1 MKKKTKKPVKK
12 MTSKITKK
20 KVVTKKPALKKV
32 VSMKPSKKL
41 ATKSKSTKKAKPIVM
56 IAKKAKPAAMIAK
69 KAKPIVMI
77 AKKAKPIVMIAKK
90 AKPAAM
96 IAKKAKPAAMIAKK
110 AKPIAMIAKKAKPVA
125 TTSKKV
131 SPEIAVIA
139 KPSVPESRFSIIRD
153 LKINK
158 TELLKFKNV
167 LEEQLKDLQHD
178 FGKKY
183 LNIKSTALPDVND
196 QASAESERNFEIRIK
211 DRERKLIG
219 KVQESLK
226 KVAEGTYG
234 ICESC
239 GDAIGSKRLMARPV
253 TNLCINCKSQM
264 EDNERREENMVHSL
278 PDSKSSL
285 V

>member
-77 AKKAKPIVMIAKK
+77 AKKAKPV
-90 AKPAAM
+90 AM
-96 IAKKAKPAAMIAKK
+96 IAKKAKPVAMIAKK
-110 AKPIAMIAKKAKPVA
+110 AKPVAMIAKKAKPVA

>member
-1 MKKKTKKPVKK
+1 MMKKKTKKPVKK

-41 ATKSKSTKKAKPIVM
+41 APKSKSTKKTKPV
-56 IAKKAKPAAMIAK
+56 
-69 KAKPIVMI
+69 
-77 AKKAKPIVMIAKK
+77 
-90 AKPAAM
+90 
-96 IAKKAKPAAMIAKK
+96 
-110 AKPIAMIAKKAKPVA
+110 AMIAKKAKPVA
-125 TTSKKV
+125 LITKKAKPVAMIAKKAKPLATPSKKV
-131 SPEIAVIA
+131 TPAKKVTPEIAVIA

-278 PDSKSSL
+278 PDSKGSL

>member
-20 KVVTKKPALKKV
+20 KVVTKKTVA
-32 VSMKPSKKL
+32 SMKPSKKL
-41 ATKSKSTKKAKPIVM
+41 APKFKSIKKAKPV
-56 IAKKAKPAAMIAK
+56 
-69 KAKPIVMI
+69 
-77 AKKAKPIVMIAKK
+77 
-90 AKPAAM
+90 
-96 IAKKAKPAAMIAKK
+96 
-110 AKPIAMIAKKAKPVA
+110 AMIAKKAKPVA
-125 TTSKKV
+125 MIAKKAKPVAMITKKAKPVAMIAKKAKPLATPSKKV
-131 SPEIAVIA
+131 TPAKKVTPEIAVIA

-153 LKINK
+153 LNINK

-278 PDSKSSL
+278 PDSKGSL

>member
-1 MKKKTKKPVKK
+1 

-20 KVVTKKPALKKV
+20 KVVTKKTVA
-32 VSMKPSKKL
+32 SMKPSKKL
-41 ATKSKSTKKAKPIVM
+41 APKFKSIKKAKPV
-56 IAKKAKPAAMIAK
+56 
-69 KAKPIVMI
+69 
-77 AKKAKPIVMIAKK
+77 
-90 AKPAAM
+90 
-96 IAKKAKPAAMIAKK
+96 
-110 AKPIAMIAKKAKPVA
+110 AMIAKKAKPVA
-125 TTSKKV
+125 MITKKAKPVAMIAKKAKPLATPSKKV
-131 SPEIAVIA
+131 TPAKKVTPEIAVIA

-278 PDSKSSL
+278 PDSKGSL

>member
-1 MKKKTKKPVKK
+1 
-12 MTSKITKK
+12 
-20 KVVTKKPALKKV
+20 
-32 VSMKPSKKL
+32 
-41 ATKSKSTKKAKPIVM
+41 
-56 IAKKAKPAAMIAK
+56 
-69 KAKPIVMI
+69 
-77 AKKAKPIVMIAKK
+77 
-90 AKPAAM
+90 
-96 IAKKAKPAAMIAKK
+96 
-110 AKPIAMIAKKAKPVA
+110 MIAKKAKPVA
-125 TTSKKV
+125 ITSKKV
-131 SPEIAVIA
+131 TPEIVVIA

-278 PDSKSSL
+278 PDSKGSL

>member
-77 AKKAKPIVMIAKK
+77 AKKAKPV
-90 AKPAAM
+90 AM
-96 IAKKAKPAAMIAKK
+96 IAKKAKPV
-110 AKPIAMIAKKAKPVA
+110 AMIAKKAKPVA

>member
-20 KVVTKKPALKKV
+20 KVVTKKTVA
-32 VSMKPSKKL
+32 SMKPSKKL
-41 ATKSKSTKKAKPIVM
+41 APKFKSIKKAKPV
-56 IAKKAKPAAMIAK
+56 
-69 KAKPIVMI
+69 
-77 AKKAKPIVMIAKK
+77 
-90 AKPAAM
+90 
-96 IAKKAKPAAMIAKK
+96 
-110 AKPIAMIAKKAKPVA
+110 AMIAKKAKPVA
-125 TTSKKV
+125 MIAKKAKPVAMIAKKAKPVAMIAKKAKPLATPSKKV
-131 SPEIAVIA
+131 TPAKKVTPEIAVIA

-278 PDSKSSL
+278 PDSKGSL

>member
-20 KVVTKKPALKKV
+20 KVVTKKTVA
-32 VSMKPSKKL
+32 SMKPSKKL
-41 ATKSKSTKKAKPIVM
+41 APKFKSIKKAKPV
-56 IAKKAKPAAMIAK
+56 
-69 KAKPIVMI
+69 
-77 AKKAKPIVMIAKK
+77 
-90 AKPAAM
+90 
-96 IAKKAKPAAMIAKK
+96 
-110 AKPIAMIAKKAKPVA
+110 AMIAKKAKPVA
-125 TTSKKV
+125 MIAKKAKPVAMITKKAKPVAMIAKKAKPLATPSKKV
-131 SPEIAVIA
+131 TPAKKVTPEIAVIA

-278 PDSKSSL
+278 PDSKGSL

>member
-56 IAKKAKPAAMIAK
+56 IAKKAKPTA
-69 KAKPIVMI
+69 MI

>member
-41 ATKSKSTKKAKPIVM
+41 APKSKSTKKTKPV
-56 IAKKAKPAAMIAK
+56 
-69 KAKPIVMI
+69 
-77 AKKAKPIVMIAKK
+77 
-90 AKPAAM
+90 
-96 IAKKAKPAAMIAKK
+96 
-110 AKPIAMIAKKAKPVA
+110 AMIAKKAKPVA
-125 TTSKKV
+125 MIAKKAKPVAMITKKAKPVAMIAKKAKPLATPSKKV
-131 SPEIAVIA
+131 TPAKKVTPEIAVIA

-278 PDSKSSL
+278 PDSKGSL

>member
-1 MKKKTKKPVKK
+1 

-20 KVVTKKPALKKV
+20 KVVTKKTVA
-32 VSMKPSKKL
+32 SMKPSKKL
-41 ATKSKSTKKAKPIVM
+41 APKFKSIKKAKPV
-56 IAKKAKPAAMIAK
+56 
-69 KAKPIVMI
+69 
-77 AKKAKPIVMIAKK
+77 
-90 AKPAAM
+90 
-96 IAKKAKPAAMIAKK
+96 
-110 AKPIAMIAKKAKPVA
+110 AMIAKKAKPVA
-125 TTSKKV
+125 MIAKKAKPVAMITKKAKPVAMIAKKAKPVAMITKKAKPVAMIAKKAKPLATPSKKV
-131 SPEIAVIA
+131 TPAKKVTPEIALIA

-278 PDSKSSL
+278 PDSKGSL

>member
-56 IAKKAKPAAMIAK
+56 IAKKAKPAVMIAKKAKPAAMIAK

-77 AKKAKPIVMIAKK
+77 AKKAKPV
-90 AKPAAM
+90 AM
-96 IAKKAKPAAMIAKK
+96 IAKKAKPV
-110 AKPIAMIAKKAKPVA
+110 AMIAKKAKPVA

>member
-20 KVVTKKPALKKV
+20 KVVTKKTVA
-32 VSMKPSKKL
+32 SMKPSKKL
-41 ATKSKSTKKAKPIVM
+41 APKFKSIKKAKPV
-56 IAKKAKPAAMIAK
+56 
-69 KAKPIVMI
+69 
-77 AKKAKPIVMIAKK
+77 
-90 AKPAAM
+90 
-96 IAKKAKPAAMIAKK
+96 
-110 AKPIAMIAKKAKPVA
+110 AMIAKKAKPVA
-125 TTSKKV
+125 MIAKKAKPVAMITKKAKPVAMIAKKAKPLATPSKKV
-131 SPEIAVIA
+131 TPAKKVTPEIALIA

-278 PDSKSSL
+278 PDSKGSL

>member
-1 MKKKTKKPVKK
+1 

-20 KVVTKKPALKKV
+20 KVVTKKTVA
-32 VSMKPSKKL
+32 SMKPSKKL
-41 ATKSKSTKKAKPIVM
+41 APKFKSIKKAKPV
-56 IAKKAKPAAMIAK
+56 
-69 KAKPIVMI
+69 
-77 AKKAKPIVMIAKK
+77 
-90 AKPAAM
+90 
-96 IAKKAKPAAMIAKK
+96 
-110 AKPIAMIAKKAKPVA
+110 AMIAKKAKPVA
-125 TTSKKV
+125 MIAKKAKPVAMITKKAKPVAMIAKKAKPLATPSKKV
-131 SPEIAVIA
+131 TPAKKVTPEIAVIA

-278 PDSKSSL
+278 PDSKGSL

>member
-20 KVVTKKPALKKV
+20 KVVTKKTVA
-32 VSMKPSKKL
+32 SMKPSKKL
-41 ATKSKSTKKAKPIVM
+41 APKFKSIKKAKPV
-56 IAKKAKPAAMIAK
+56 
-69 KAKPIVMI
+69 
-77 AKKAKPIVMIAKK
+77 
-90 AKPAAM
+90 
-96 IAKKAKPAAMIAKK
+96 
-110 AKPIAMIAKKAKPVA
+110 AMIAKKAKPVA
-125 TTSKKV
+125 MITKKAKPVAMIAKKAKPLATPSKKV
-131 SPEIAVIA
+131 TPAKKVTPEIAVIA

-278 PDSKSSL
+278 PDSKGSL

>member
-1 MKKKTKKPVKK
+1 MMKKKTKKPVKK

-41 ATKSKSTKKAKPIVM
+41 APKSKSTKKTKPV
-56 IAKKAKPAAMIAK
+56 
-69 KAKPIVMI
+69 
-77 AKKAKPIVMIAKK
+77 
-90 AKPAAM
+90 
-96 IAKKAKPAAMIAKK
+96 
-110 AKPIAMIAKKAKPVA
+110 AMIAKKAKPVA
-125 TTSKKV
+125 MIAKKAKPVAMIAKKAKPLATPSKKV
-131 SPEIAVIA
+131 TPAKKVTPEIAVIA

-278 PDSKSSL
+278 PDSKGSL

>member
-1 MKKKTKKPVKK
+1 

-20 KVVTKKPALKKV
+20 KVVTKKTVA
-32 VSMKPSKKL
+32 SMKPSKKL
-41 ATKSKSTKKAKPIVM
+41 APKFKSIKKAKPV
-56 IAKKAKPAAMIAK
+56 
-69 KAKPIVMI
+69 
-77 AKKAKPIVMIAKK
+77 
-90 AKPAAM
+90 
-96 IAKKAKPAAMIAKK
+96 
-110 AKPIAMIAKKAKPVA
+110 AMIAKKAKPVA
-125 TTSKKV
+125 MIAKKAKPVAMITKKAKPVAMIAKKAKPLATPSKKV
-131 SPEIAVIA
+131 TPAKKVTPEIALIA

-278 PDSKSSL
+278 PDSKGSL

>member
-1 MKKKTKKPVKK
+1 

-41 ATKSKSTKKAKPIVM
+41 APKSKSTKKTKPV
-56 IAKKAKPAAMIAK
+56 
-69 KAKPIVMI
+69 
-77 AKKAKPIVMIAKK
+77 
-90 AKPAAM
+90 
-96 IAKKAKPAAMIAKK
+96 
-110 AKPIAMIAKKAKPVA
+110 AMIAKKAKPVA
-125 TTSKKV
+125 MIAKKAKPVAMITKKAKPVAMIAKKAKPLATPSKKV
-131 SPEIAVIA
+131 TPAKKVTPEIAVIA

-278 PDSKSSL
+278 PDSKGSL

>member
-77 AKKAKPIVMIAKK
+77 AKKAKPV
-90 AKPAAM
+90 
-96 IAKKAKPAAMIAKK
+96 
-110 AKPIAMIAKKAKPVA
+110 AMIAKKAKPVA

>member
-1 MKKKTKKPVKK
+1 

-41 ATKSKSTKKAKPIVM
+41 APKSKSTKKT
-56 IAKKAKPAAMIAK
+56 
-69 KAKPIVMI
+69 
-77 AKKAKPIVMIAKK
+77 
-90 AKPAAM
+90 
-96 IAKKAKPAAMIAKK
+96 
-110 AKPIAMIAKKAKPVA
+110 KPIAMIAKKAKPVA
-125 TTSKKV
+125 MIAKKAKPVAMITKKAKPVAMIAKKAKPLATPSKKV
-131 SPEIAVIA
+131 TSAKKVTPEIAVIA

-278 PDSKSSL
+278 PDSKGSL

>member
-1 MKKKTKKPVKK
+1 MMKKKTKKPVKK

-77 AKKAKPIVMIAKK
+77 AKKAKPV
-90 AKPAAM
+90 AM
-96 IAKKAKPAAMIAKK
+96 IAKKAKPV
-110 AKPIAMIAKKAKPVA
+110 AMIAKKAKPVA

-278 PDSKSSL
+278 PDSKGSL